1 MSKELI
7 QFQNIIQLEILHR
20 PSKKIK
26 SPYVADAV
34 NKNGDEFLVHTP
46 GLGLAD
52 QCLPGSKIFATP
64 SKSKSSK
71 TDYIAQSVSV
81 NERNYGKTLIG
92 ANPHTAEL
100 IGKEIL
106 TSKNKSYYDTNIKSH
121 HHFYDEGSKELTDIH
136 YSQIKLS
143 KVPVP
148 PKGKKIKNL
157 EVVIRIQK

>member
-1 MSKELI
+1 MIISDNLKMYVQKLRSSNLI
-7 QFQNIIQLEILHR
+7 PTKQRLKICKFLFDREKTFHFTVETLN
-20 PSKKIK
+20 KKI
-26 SPYVADAV
+26 
-34 NKNGDEFLVHTP
+34 NKNGATKIS
-46 GLGLAD
+46 LATIYNTVEAFTSAGY
-52 QCLPGSKIFATP
+52 L
-64 SKSKSSK
+64 
-71 TDYIAQSVSV
+71 
-81 NERNYGKTLIG
+81 
-92 ANPHTAEL
+92 
-100 IGKEIL
+100 KEIL